1 MALIIYHAG
10 GIFFFVFK
18 ISCLSHIAHSLMCAG
33 LCWAV
38 LGSIYNLFSYSLGCT
53 CAISGESVCSTRH
66 TFSRIRESTGSDAQ
80 VMQQPSSS
88 SSSSSLKFFFFL
100 PFSFLQIGL
109 AIKCCGEGHVVQG
122 VGNTIRALVW
132 LHALDAVFGLV
143 GWQLATELIRQDV
156 RFVASQ
162 NAERIN
168 HLRWEGKL
176 Q

>member
-1 MALIIYHAG
+1 VALIIYHAG

-88 SSSSSLKFFFFL
+88 SSSSSLFFRLF
-100 PFSFLQIGL
+100 I
-109 AIKCCGEGHVVQG
+109 
-122 VGNTIRALVW
+122 
-132 LHALDAVFGLV
+132 
-143 GWQLATELIRQDV
+143 
-156 RFVASQ
+156 FV
-162 NAERIN
+162 
-168 HLRWEGKL
+168 LCL
-176 Q
+176 